1 MFSIPELK
9 KVEDVMD
16 ITFNTINEEEPVK
29 TVVSEIIKSNKKTL
43 IVTDE
48 SGNMS
53 GVISMTDIHNLGPL
67 NSGNENIKIKD
78 IMKKKIISV
87 EKGTLLDECRDLMI
101 KENIGILPVLEDG
114 KVAGIL
120 RQEHIRDYLYMQL
133 EDYGITLK
141 YIIGQIKEG
150 ICAVNDEGIVI
161 LWNNFMEQR
170 YDIKSEDIVGKH
182 ISNFLED
189 TVCEMVLRRRIG
201 ISDVYSTHKKQD
213 MYGLVHANPIF
224 FGGEFVG
231 VVCTELD
238 ITEARNLS
246 FELEKTN
253 EKLKYFQDEVKN
265 LSSGIFEKILGKS
278 DKIEKAKAI
287 AKQVAKT
294 SSSIFIWGESG
305 TGKEVFSRAIHEQ
318 SGRKG
323 AFVPVNCSAIP
334 AELFESEFFG
344 YESGAFTGANKKG
357 KSGIFE
363 LAKDGTVFLDEIADL
378 PLNMQAKLLRVLQ
391 EKEVRRVGGE
401 KTIKINP
408 RIISATNKDLEKM
421 VKEEKFREDLYYR
434 LNVVE
439 IQIPPLR
446 ERKEDIGI
454 LLHYFLDEM
463 CRENGRPPLTLS
475 KEAYKILENYRWKGN
490 IRELKNTVENMVVL
504 SDSSIIEKDAIPNY
518 IVESSKSD
526 IEEEEYP
533 LDLTAA
539 TEKLEIKNIKKALEM
554 SNGNKAKAAKILNIP
569 RTTLYYKLDLYGIN
583 AK

>member
-48 SGNMS
+48 FGNMS

-504 SDSSIIEKDAIPNY
+504 SDSSVIEKDAIPNY

-533 LDLTAA
+533 LDLTVA

>member
-1 MFSIPELK
+1 
-9 KVEDVMD
+9 
-16 ITFNTINEEEPVK
+16 
-29 TVVSEIIKSNKKTL
+29 
-43 IVTDE
+43 
-48 SGNMS
+48 
-53 GVISMTDIHNLGPL
+53 
-67 NSGNENIKIKD
+67 
-78 IMKKKIISV
+78 
-87 EKGTLLDECRDLMI
+87 
-101 KENIGILPVLEDG
+101 
-114 KVAGIL
+114 
-120 RQEHIRDYLYMQL
+120 
-133 EDYGITLK
+133 
-141 YIIGQIKEG
+141 
-150 ICAVNDEGIVI
+150 
-161 LWNNFMEQR
+161 
-170 YDIKSEDIVGKH
+170 
-182 ISNFLED
+182 
-189 TVCEMVLRRRIG
+189 MVLRRRIG